1 MTKKEQLIQKLN
13 TSYAEHRESWLHMK
27 PEDLILLA
35 SNITAADYAVRCI
48 PDVIRV
54 EEEVEYFLQFKDPL
68 NVLSDMISES
78 LDSQYGY
85 YGDSLSGL
93 IYELIDK
100 GDALDY
106 YDLEPTEE
114 ERLEKVREFLTSD
127 THILENFTDIE
138 ICCEKDLDD
147 AHKEL
152 ERLLSEMGLDEL
164 EKNCN
169 EYYGNTAEATD
180 SDMEM

>member
-1 MTKKEQLIQKLN
+1 MTKKEQLIQNLN
-13 TSYAEHRESWLHMK
+13 DSYAEHRESWLHMK
-27 PEDLILLA
+27 PEDIVLLA
-35 SNITAADYAVRCI
+35 SNIAAADYAVRCV
-48 PDVIRV
+48 PDVIQ
-54 EEEVEYFLQFKDPL
+54 EDEAEYLLQFKDPL

-78 LDSQYGY
+78 LDEQYGC

-106 YDLEPTEE
+106 YDLEPTED

-152 ERLLSEMGLDEL
+152 ERLLSETDLDEL
-164 EKNCN
+164 EKYCN
-169 EYYGNTAEATD
+169 EYYENTAEAAD